1 MGLDGNFSGVGKRG
15 GLPHNPAFALTAI
28 LLLSSARAVHG
39 DSAMVASEVDLKMH
53 SARNER
59 WHARAVRAVL
69 KGHNS
74 EFGKA
79 L

>member
-1 MGLDGNFSGVGKRG
+1 MAWWMAS
-15 GLPHNPAFALTAI
+15 AL
-28 LLLSSARAVHG
+28 AVHS
-39 DSAMVASEVDLKMH
+39 DSAMVTHEVDLKMH

-59 WHARAVRAVL
+59 WHARAVWAVL
-69 KGHNS
+69 KGHNP

>member
-1 MGLDGNFSGVGKRG
+1 
-15 GLPHNPAFALTAI
+15 
-28 LLLSSARAVHG
+28 
-39 DSAMVASEVDLKMH
+39 MVTHEVDLKMH

-59 WHARAVRAVL
+59 WHARAVWAVL
-69 KGHNS
+69 KGHNP